1 MSTDRD
7 KTMVVI
13 FGTFHSGKE
22 DTPEYAEG
30 LRVILDEIK
39 PDVICA
45 ELSPEQLSGEV
56 SCKSKP
62 EYPDVILPFAKEH
75 ATPVVPIQPDAE
87 AGLKL
92 EQEMARIVRESTA
105 GAAAR
110 AMWEYSEYLD
120 EAASEGWREIL
131 QEAAGIENV
140 QLREFDLL
148 AMKPGWD
155 ATRKYFPEVA
165 LQWESWNEYFLD
177 RIEAAICE
185 YGGKCILITTGL
197 AHKYWLWEKLQ
208 GRSDVELHNLQSF
221 RKVRERQPT

>member
-1 MSTDRD
+1 
-7 KTMVVI
+7 MVVI
-13 FGTFHSGKE
+13 FGTFHSGKK
-22 DTPEYAEG
+22 DTPEYAER
-30 LRVILDEIK
+30 LRLVLKEIG

-62 EYPDVILPFAKEH
+62 EYPDVILPFAEEH
-75 ATPVVPIQPDAE
+75 ATPVVPIQPDTE

-120 EAASEGWREIL
+120 EAASDGWREVL
-131 QEAAGIENV
+131 QDSTGIENV
-140 QLREFDLL
+140 QLRAFDLL

-165 LQWESWNEYFLD
+165 LQWEAWNEHFLG
-177 RIEAAICE
+177 RIEAAIHE
-185 YGGKCILITTGL
+185 HAGRCILLTTGL
-197 AHKYWLWEKLQ
+197 AHKYWLWERLRE
-208 GRSDVELHNLQSF
+208 RSDVELHNLRSF
-221 RKVRERQPT
+221 REVRERRPT